1 MVKQG
6 AIALSSVCMLFLS
19 DMALPN
25 ILKCNQNLKW
35 VRMLTAPCF
44 SVFLFF
50 IYITNI
56 YSQGRN
62 RVLRV
67 SVSDLLNIKV
77 GRNYLLELLEQIMTN
92 N

>member
-44 SVFLFF
+44 SVFHLHH
-50 IYITNI
+50 
-56 YSQGRN
+56 
-62 RVLRV
+62 
-67 SVSDLLNIKV
+67 K
-77 GRNYLLELLEQIMTN
+77 YLQPRKKQSTKGEC
-92 N
+92 